1 MNVKSGNKRMTT
13 AECEDT
19 SVPIVNAPARWLIF
33 GYLGLLL
40 TLIGFAAPYIGLMDI
55 PVAFFLKNKL
65 HLSAEGVATFRLLA
79 GIPLYLSF
87 VFGFL
92 RDSFNP
98 FGIKDRGFLILFGAT
113 STVLYVVFVF
123 IPVDYNSLLGAVLLL
138 TMSFLFVVSAQSGLS
153 AVIGRQLQM
162 SGQVSA
168 VWNTFLYVP
177 GLVGFFIGGYVSNH
191 LEADRAGVAAHHLF
205 ALGAVVMAAI
215 TLFGFWKPAGIFN
228 AIRGQDRALPSRRLS
243 DIKRLLRHR
252 PFYPAMAVWFLW
264 SFAPGYQTPLQ
275 FYLQNTLHAS
285 DAAFADWNAIFAG
298 SFIPPF
304 LLFGLLARKFSLRQ
318 ILFWSTLVAIPQA
331 IPLYFAHSVT
341 GSFEAAVAMGLL
353 GGVATGAYTALII
366 RSAPEGLEGTTVMMS
381 GGLYFVAVRFGDL
394 LGTWLYQRLDGF
406 GACIIAITVVY
417 LAIIPVLMT
426 VPRSVI
432 DHRDE
437 EGAAVA

>member
-1 MNVKSGNKRMTT
+1 MTT
-13 AECEDT
+13 AECDAA
-19 SVPIVNAPARWLIF
+19 SAAPVAAPPRWLIF

-98 FGIKDRGFLILFGAT
+98 FGIKDRGFLIAFGAT
-113 STVLYVVFVF
+113 STLLYLIFVFVP
-123 IPVDYNSLLGAVLLL
+123 INYDTLLGAVLLL

-168 VWNTFLYVP
+168 VWNTFLYIP
-177 GLVGFFIGGYVSNH
+177 GLVGFFIGGYISDH

-205 ALGAVVMAAI
+205 ALGAAVMAAI
-215 TLFGFWKPAGIFN
+215 TLFGFWRPAAIFS
-228 AIRGQDRALPSRRLS
+228 AIKGEDRAIPRRRLS
-243 DIKRLLRHR
+243 DIKRLLRHW

-304 LLFGLLARKFSLRQ
+304 LFFGILARKFSLRQ

-331 IPLYFAHSVT
+331 IPLYFTHTVT
-341 GSFEAAVAMGLL
+341 GAFIAAAAMGLL

-366 RSAPEGLEGTTVMMS
+366 RSAPEGLEGTTLMMS

-394 LGTWLYQRLDGF
+394 LGTWLYHRYDGF
-406 GACIIAITVVY
+406 SACIIAITVVY

-426 VPRSVI
+426 VPRRIS

-437 EGAAVA
+437 EGRAGASAG